1 MKIVEKDTGFD
12 NPLIPFRDVV
22 RGFPFKI
29 GSTSYLWPAGY
40 LDNCRKLSNIFGVVQ
55 LLILE
60 TLETY
65 PIDKPEINGLREL
78 RENGLDFVLH
88 LPVPSNL
95 ADKNVNPVEPI
106 IKIIETFRPLD
117 VLSFVLH
124 IEDGGEDGG
133 KDCDLK
139 LAAQRI
145 TEICRRTKTDPA
157 KICVENLHA
166 PFATVWEAVAGTGVS
181 ICFDAGHVI
190 YAGGNPFSFIEKYGE
205 RIRITHIHG
214 VDEKENALKMRDH
227 RPLSSLE
234 PGLLKK
240 LLDKLESVKFNGP
253 VIIENYSVAEMVES
267 LRVLS
272 SLFSAKD
279 SV

>member
-1 MKIVEKDTGFD
+1 MKIVEKDTGID
-12 NPLIPFRDVV
+12 NPLIPFGDVV
-22 RGFPFKI
+22 RGFNFKV
-29 GSTSYLWPAGY
+29 GSTSYVWPAGY
-40 LDNCRKLSNIFGVVQ
+40 LDNSQKLSKIFSVVQ

-65 PIDKPEINGLREL
+65 PIDEPEINGLREL

-106 IKIIETFRPLD
+106 IKIIETFRTLD
-117 VLSFVLH
+117 VSLLVLH
-124 IEDGGEDGG
+124 IEAGEE
-133 KDCDLK
+133 DCDLK

-145 TEICRRTKTDPA
+145 TEICQRTKTDPA

-166 PFATVWEAVAGTGVS
+166 PFAPVWDAVAGTGVS
-181 ICFDAGHVI
+181 ICFDAGHI
-190 YAGGNPFSFIEKYGE
+190 LYAGGNPFSFIEKYGE
-205 RIRITHIHG
+205 RIRMTHIHG
-214 VDEKENALKMRDH
+214 VDEKKNGLKIRDH
-227 RPLSSLE
+227 RPLSSME

-240 LLDKLESVKFNGP
+240 IFDKLRSVKFDGP

-272 SLFSAKD
+272 SLISAKD